1 MAKCLFRAVGSRLR
15 DQYPATLKGTR
26 RVKHS
31 WRSRTRVD
39 VGDDGVVS
47 LAGASL
53 LTTTARV
60 LGLDRGLSKRLS
72 AWTPVGAIHDTGK
85 VILDLAVTLAV
96 GGDCPADVA
105 VLRGQPRLFGA
116 VASDPTVSRRIDALA
131 DDVEAAVTAIRSA
144 PAQARA
150 LRLKWAPLPEGGA
163 LPVDIDATILIAQSD
178 KEDATPTYK
187 RTFGHAPLLVYLD
200 HGEGGT
206 GEPLAVLLP
215 PGRANANNA
224 ADNIAVLRAA
234 LTQLPEDDRA
244 WVLVRTDAAGGTHA
258 FLAAVTQL
266 GLEYSVG
273 FAVTAPVAAAVRSL
287 PERAWTP
294 AYDGEG
300 IQRQGADVAELTKWV
315 DLSDWPPGMRLIVRR
330 ERPHPGAQLRVTD
343 IDGNRITCFVT
354 NTRKGRLAQLER
366 RQRSRARCE
375 DRIRCGKDTGMRN
388 LPYQDNAS
396 NRIWLE
402 IVQLAEDLLAWT
414 QALSLTGKHRVA
426 EPKRLRLCLFAV
438 AGRLIRTG
446 RRVRLRL
453 DSTWPW
459 AGDINTAMQRLHAPC
474 GDPLELWRHRL

>member
-26 RVKHS
+26 RVKHN
-31 WRSRTRVD
+31 WRSRTQVD

-60 LGLDRGLSKRLS
+60 LGVDRGLSQRLS
-72 AWTPVGAIHDTGK
+72 AWTPVGAMHDTGK
-85 VILDLAVTLAV
+85 VILDLAVALAV

-105 VLRGQPRLFGA
+105 VLRGQPRLFGT
-116 VASDPTVSRRIDALA
+116 VASDPTVSRRIAALA
-131 DDVEAAVTAIRSA
+131 GDVEAAVTAIHSA
-144 PAQARA
+144 RAQARA
-150 LRLKWAPLPEGGA
+150 LRLIWAPLPNNIA
-163 LPVDIDATILIAQSD
+163 LPVDIDATILIAHSD

-206 GEPLAVLLP
+206 GEPLAVLLR
-215 PGRANANNA
+215 PGRATANNA
-224 ADNIAVLRAA
+224 ADNIAVLREA

-244 WVLVRTDAAGGTHA
+244 RVLVRTDAAGGTHA
-258 FLAAVTQL
+258 FLAAVTEL
-266 GLEYSVG
+266 GLEYSIG
-273 FAVTAPVAAAVRSL
+273 FAITAPIAAAVRDL

-294 AYDGEG
+294 AYDGDG
-300 IQRQGADVAELTKWV
+300 IQREGAEVAELTTLAH
-315 DLSDWPPGMRLIVRR
+315 LSDWPPGMRVIVRR

-343 IDGNRITCFVT
+343 LDGNRITCFVT
-354 NTRKGRLAQLER
+354 NTRKGQLAGLER
-366 RQRSRARCE
+366 RQRGRARCE

-388 LPYQDNAS
+388 LPYPDNAS
-396 NRIWLE
+396 NRLWLE

-414 QALSLTGKHRVA
+414 QALSLTGKHRAA

-438 AGRLIRTG
+438 AGRLIRTAAG
-446 RRVRLRL
+446 SESA
-453 DSTWPW
+453 STAP
-459 AGDINTAMQRLHAPC
+459 GPGHATSTPPC
-474 GDPLELWRHRL
+474 CAC